1 MKKYSDLS
9 DNVLKVVVIVVLAV
23 VAMGANIGIK
33 HFEANRAIQVVQA
46 QDSGVVRVHDAW
58 YNHQSPRVVAEINK
72 QGKKVTNISSSEH
85 KGESNVYIAF
95 SK

>member
-1 MKKYSDLS
+1 MRKKAF
-9 DNVLKVVVIVVLAV
+9 DNIIASVVLVVLAI
-23 VAMGANIGIK
+23 GAIGVNIGINRM
-33 HFEANRAIQVVQA
+33 EANNAIQIVKT
-46 QDSGVVRVHDAW
+46 QDSGVVRVADNW
-58 YNHQSPRVVAEINK
+58 YNHQSPRVIEEINK

>member
-1 MKKYSDLS
+1 MKVSDS
-9 DNVLKVVVIVVLAV
+9 VLKVVVFVVLAV
-23 VAMGANIGIK
+23 GAMGVNIGIK
-33 HFEANRAIQVVQA
+33 HFEANRAIQIVKTQN
-46 QDSGVVRVHDAW
+46 SGVVRVNDAW
-58 YNHQSPRVVAEINK
+58 YNHQSPRVIEEINK

>member
-33 HFEANRAIQVVQA
+33 HLPSITSC
-46 QDSGVVRVHDAW
+46 D
-58 YNHQSPRVVAEINK
+58 
-72 QGKKVTNISSSEH
+72 
-85 KGESNVYIAF
+85 
-95 SK
+95 

>member
-1 MKKYSDLS
+1 MKEYTDK
-9 DNVLKVVVIVVLAV
+9 IIAAVVLVIIAV
-23 VAMGANIGIK
+23 GAIGVNIGIN
-33 HFEANRAIQVVQA
+33 HFEANRAIQIVKT
-46 QDSGVVRVHDAW
+46 QDSGVVRVADNW
-58 YNHQSPRVVAEINK
+58 YNHQSPRVTDEIVK

>member
-1 MKKYSDLS
+1 MKEYTDKSITAI
-9 DNVLKVVVIVVLAV
+9 VLVVLAV

-33 HFEANRAIQVVQA
+33 HFEANRAIQIVKA
-46 QDSGVVRVHDAW
+46 QNSGVVRVHDAW

>member
-1 MKKYSDLS
+1 MKEYIDKTIAAV
-9 DNVLKVVVIVVLAV
+9 VLVVLAIG
-23 VAMGANIGIK
+23 AMGINIGIK
-33 HFEANRAIQVVQA
+33 HFEANRAIQIVKT

-58 YNHQSPRVVAEINK
+58 YNHQSPRVTEEIVK

-85 KGESNVYIAF
+85 KGESNIYIAF

>member
-9 DNVLKVVVIVVLAV
+9 DNVLKVVVLAV

>member
-1 MKKYSDLS
+1 MNVSDS
-9 DNVLKVVVIVVLAV
+9 VLKVVVFGVLAV
-23 VAMGANIGIK
+23 GAMGANIGIK
-33 HFEANRAIQVVQA
+33 HFEANRAIQIVKTQN
-46 QDSGVVRVHDAW
+46 SGVVRVHDAW
-58 YNHQSPRVVAEINK
+58 YNHQSPRVIEEINK

>member
-1 MKKYSDLS
+1 MRQKAF
-9 DNVLKVVVIVVLAV
+9 DNIVASVVLVVLAIG
-23 VAMGANIGIK
+23 AISANIGINRM
-33 HFEANRAIQVVQA
+33 EANKAIQIVKSQN
-46 QDSGVVRVHDAW
+46 SGVVRVADNW
-58 YNHQSPRVVAEINK
+58 YNHQSPRVIEEINK